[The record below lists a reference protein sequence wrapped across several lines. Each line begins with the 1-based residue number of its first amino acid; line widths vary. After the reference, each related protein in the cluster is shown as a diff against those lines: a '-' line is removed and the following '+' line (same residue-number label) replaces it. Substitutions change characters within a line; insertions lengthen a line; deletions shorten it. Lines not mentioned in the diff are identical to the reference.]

1 MAKLEDKVAIVVGAG
16 TVQGGMGNGK
26 AAAIALAREGAS
38 VAAVDID
45 MSAAEETA
53 GIIRDSGGRAI
64 ALKADAT
71 KEKQAQQ
78 VVESTVAELGKVD
91 ILFNNIGTDVGGK
104 SFRATEEEWDR
115 IMNINLKGIYFASKY
130 AVLEMKKTGGGVI
143 VNNASMA
150 AFTAFY
156 VYAYS
161 AAKGGVVAMTRSM
174 AASLGKYNIRVNC
187 VSPGLIA
194 TPMGAPVL
202 RGDVDH
208 IIQQRVPLK
217 RRGQPEDVANV
228 VVFLASEDS
237 SYVTGQAICVDG
249 GMSIM

>member
-1 MAKLEDKVAIVVGAG
+1 MKLKDKVAIVVGAG

-38 VAAVDID
+38 VACVDID
-45 MSAAEETA
+45 LGAAEETSE
-53 GIIRDSGGRAI
+53 IIIKNGARAI
-64 ALKADAT
+64 ALQADAT
-71 KEKQAQQ
+71 KEEQAGQ
-78 VVESTVAELGKVD
+78 VVEATVAELGRVD

-115 IMNINLKGIYFASKY
+115 IMNINLKGIYFVSKY
-130 AVLEMKKTGGGVI
+130 AVLEMQKTGGGAI

-187 VSPGLIA
+187 VAPGFIA

-202 RGDVDH
+202 RGDVDD
-208 IIQQRVPLK
+208 IIQQRSPIK

-237 SYVTGQAICVDG
+237 AYVTGQTICVDG
-249 GMSIM
+249 GLSLM

>member
-1 MAKLEDKVAIVVGAG
+1 MKLNDKVAIVVGAG

-38 VAAVDID
+38 VACVDID
-45 MSAAEETA
+45 LPAAEETA
-53 GIIRDSGGRAI
+53 EAIMEKGGRAV
-64 ALKADAT
+64 ALQADAT
-71 KEKQAQQ
+71 KEKDAQRF
-78 VVESTVAELGKVD
+78 VESTASKLGPVD

-130 AVLEMKKTGGGVI
+130 AVMEMQKTGGGAI

-156 VYAYS
+156 VFAYS

-187 VSPGLIA
+187 VAPGFIA

-202 RGDVDH
+202 RGDVDG
-208 IIQQRVPLK
+208 IIQERCPIK

-228 VVFLASEDS
+228 VVFLASEYS
-237 SYVTGQAICVDG
+237 AYVTGQTICVDG
-249 GMSIM
+249 GMSLM